1 MIEISHRQ
9 AQRLIR
15 QKIDGPIP
23 DEQWSVLQAHLEGC
37 EECRAFQAGLAS
49 SERSIRRVLRLR
61 WITVHGPRQALETTV
76 KTRRVARKQNRKL
89 ASYLALA
96 GVIVFLGMLYANY
109 RRATAPPPT
118 PTPNLAAIRATAT
131 PAPSRITFRGVA
143 AYVTEEAGNQEIFL
157 LNPGQTGEDTEL
169 VNMTNDPAADTHPA
183 WSPDGEWL
191 AFLSDRTGKSE
202 VFVVHVAGS
211 RLTQLTNDP
220 GVQWQGPLS
229 WSRDGA
235 WIALTGIPISEGN
248 PNEDA
253 WVYLVPVGGAE
264 REAGPRKLG
273 LSSLAAGRV
282 RFSPAD
288 LILAFPTRDIPGSL
302 IAYDLED
309 GQFIAPAQDQNRAG
323 ARTGAGGAFDW
334 SDDGRLAFLADG
346 PIDPATGALASNPFT
361 QVLSTLSPTQFG
373 SGTYNSSSN
382 QTIVSLTGADLIRQV
397 AYVPGREGRGHTLV
411 YLLDEDADG
420 CWTLTLHLALEPE
433 TQPRGIP
440 GLCVDGTFSR
450 ESFTPDGRWLV
461 TLGHLPEGTDAAD
474 AADAADATD
483 AGEIGLFAVGIPNDI
498 NSSDPD
504 VIERLG
510 DAAYGA
516 GEDALFQTVVRP
528 GGALLGITPRSVP
541 EPQAAL
547 EPAIPPRNSR
557 GQIVYSLT
565 QQGPLGTLIAAR
577 PDGSGAQGLP
587 ADARF
592 GEHQYSCPAISP
604 DGAQIAFLSDRE
616 SGREGL
622 GEVFV
627 MDADGENV
635 QRVARNVF
643 ARGANQTWSFDCPVW
658 SPDGARLAAV
668 LRGADSDQ
676 LAVIP
681 MTEDAA
687 VIFLPVSATSVFTR
701 PVWSPDGTQVLLAH
715 HRDGQ
720 IAPRI
725 TAVYLGEEGDAPT
738 VRILVESDG
747 WSDVHGL
754 AYGPDGE
761 EIAYVVSNYR
771 AALPTR
777 LQLRLMDA
785 NGANQ
790 RTLGQLHESRMSG
803 WLGFSP
809 LEWGE
814 DNRMSYLVRDALH
827 DKVKSTMVLIELRQ
841 PDAAVITTLA
851 ELEDV
856 VIDTAWSP
864 DRRWVMLASERG
876 LLLLDVEGAVAGE
889 TGPATI
895 SGDRALEVDWR

>member
-61 WITVHGPRQALETTV
+61 WSPVYGPRQPLETTV
-76 KTRRVARKQNRKL
+76 KTRRAARLQNRKL
-89 ASYLALA
+89 INYLVLA
-96 GVIVFLGMLYANY
+96 GVIAFLGMLYAGY

-118 PTPNLAAIRATAT
+118 PTPNLAAIRATPT

-157 LNPGQTGEDTEL
+157 LNPGQTGDDTEL
-169 VNMTNDPAADTHPA
+169 VNMTNDDAADTYPA

-191 AFLSDRTGKSE
+191 AFLSERTGKAE

-235 WIALTGIPISEGN
+235 WIALTGTPVNDDGARN
-248 PNEDA
+248 DDA

-273 LSSLAAGRV
+273 LSNSAAGRV

-288 LILAFPTRDIPGSL
+288 PILAFPTDDIPGSL

-309 GQFIAPAQDQNRAG
+309 GQFITPAQDQNQTG

-334 SDDGRLAFLADG
+334 SDDGRLAFIVDG
-346 PIDPATGALASNPFT
+346 PVDPETGDLSTDPFT
-361 QVLSTLSPTQFG
+361 QVLTTLSPTQFG
-373 SGTYNSSSN
+373 GGTYNSSSN
-382 QTIVSLTGADLIRQV
+382 QTIQSLTGADRIRQV
-397 AYVPGREGRGHTLV
+397 AYVPGREGRGQTVV
-411 YLLDEDADG
+411 YLLDDDADG

-433 TQPRGIP
+433 TQPRSIP

-450 ESFTPDGRWLV
+450 ESFTSDGRWLV
-461 TLGHLPEGTDAAD
+461 TQGHLPGGAD
-474 AADAADATD
+474 AGDASAA
-483 AGEIGLFAVGIPNDI
+483 AEIGIFAVGIPIDLT
-498 NSSDPD
+498 SSDKD
-504 VIERLG
+504 GIERLG
-510 DAAYGA
+510 DAVYGA
-516 GEDALFQTVVRP
+516 GDEALIQPVVRP
-528 GGALLGITPRSVP
+528 GGSPLGISPRSAP

-547 EPAIPPRNSR
+547 SPAVPPTGER
-557 GQIVYSLT
+557 GLIVYSPIRPERRE
-565 QQGPLGTLIAAR
+565 PLVAVR
-577 PDGSGAQGLP
+577 PDGSGARTLP
-587 ADARF
+587 ADALA
-592 GEHQYSCPAISP
+592 GENQYSCPAISP
-604 DGAQIAFLSDRE
+604 DRNQIAFLSDRE

-622 GEVFV
+622 SEVFV

-635 QRVARNVF
+635 RRVARNVF
-643 ARGANQTWSFDCPVW
+643 ARGADQTWNFDCPVW
-658 SPDGARLAAV
+658 SPDGARLASV
-668 LRGADSDQ
+668 LRGADGDQ

-681 MTEDAA
+681 MAEEAA
-687 VIFLPVSATSVFTR
+687 VIFLPVFATSEITR

-720 IAPRI
+720 AAPRI
-725 TAVYLGEEGDAPT
+725 VTVDLGEEGDAPT
-738 VRILVESDG
+738 VRTLVESDG
-747 WSDVHGL
+747 WSDVYGL
-754 AYGPDGE
+754 AYAPNGGQ
-761 EIAYVVSNYR
+761 IAYVVANYR
-771 AALPTR
+771 ANLPTR
-777 LQLRLMDA
+777 LQLRMMDQ
-785 NGANQ
+785 NGENQ
-790 RTLGQLHESRMSG
+790 RTLGQLPESRMSG
-803 WLGFSP
+803 WLGLSS

-814 DNRMSYLVRDALH
+814 DDRLSYLVRGALH
-827 DKVKSTMVLIELRQ
+827 DKVKTTLVLIDLSQ
-841 PDAAVITTLA
+841 PDAVGITTVA
-851 ELEDV
+851 ELDDV

-864 DRRWVMLASERG
+864 DRRWVMLAAESG
-876 LLLLDVEGAVAGE
+876 LLLLDVEGAIAGE
-889 TGPATI
+889 TSPAI
-895 SGDRALEVDWR
+895 LSGDRALEVDWR